1 MALTAREAAG
11 KYISRSEAVAESSEQ
26 QGPRPWGWPATAS
39 MPTGWHPRGTPVASP
54 RHPHGIPASSR
65 HALPWTDT
73 TSHRRSLPQR
83 VRLSFMSSGSNLK
96 NGTKSLLCKTQ
107 FS

>member
-39 MPTGWHPRGTPVASP
+39 MPTGWHPVASP
-54 RHPHGIPASSR
+54 WHPHGIPTAPPWHPRQLPPRS
-65 HALPWTDT
+65 ALDRYNQP
-73 TSHRRSLPQR
+73 PQ
-83 VRLSFMSSGSNLK
+83 
-96 NGTKSLLCKTQ
+96 KSAAKG
-107 FS
+107 